1 MRGVVPAVIEQRS
14 SAPAGDVERA
24 IAREWGH
31 DTAEQLLHRGA
42 RARGGLTAR
51 VGVRVTRSRAR
62 FNRRAS
68 ARAEELGDEFIP
80 GLLDRVMSDE
90 TGDREKK

>member
-1 MRGVVPAVIEQRS
+1 MTRRNS
-14 SAPAGDVERA
+14 FS
-24 IAREWGH
+24 
-31 DTAEQLLHRGA
+31 TAA
-42 RARGGLTAR
+42 RARVEDGRAR
-51 VGVRVTRSRAR
+51 VGVRVPRSRAR

-90 TGDREKK
+90 TDDREKK